1 MSNSAGHQSKT
12 GKKHRLS
19 GLWADKYVATENMK
33 LLCCCNNDPDML
45 AVSYNVVL
53 KITNKTA
60 YYINILLL
68 YLNPNCYR
76 FGIPV
81 SELRI
86 KNISPCRLLKAK
98 EGRRLVS
105 KTTWWRKQRMT
116 RWRKQ
121 RMRKFPQSSTLQKE
135 GGTTDFGLFVDISR

>member
-86 KNISPCRLLKAK
+86 KNISPCRLLKAR
-98 EGRRLVS
+98 EGRGLISRTTW
-105 KTTWWRKQRMT
+105 KMMTWWRKQRM
-116 RWRKQ
+116 RKE
-121 RMRKFPQSSTLQKE
+121 FPESSTLQKE
-135 GGTTDFGLFVDISR
+135 GGTTYLGLFGDISR